1 MPPDLLY
8 SCRLVWGTLVWNFKS
23 PPHYIPLL
31 LTNSFPPLGYIWGPT
46 IQKAKSKTDIV
57 AAFIKKPLKWDMP
70 NATGCVSIGS
80 EWLGPI
86 PCPFTGKCLWPITAG
101 LGLKKHPAWCIETI
115 SWETSPQTTMNYLVD
130 KHNFSNTWPTH
141 LVSSLRPC
149 KKLIA

>member
-57 AAFIKKPLKWDMP
+57 APLL
-70 NATGCVSIGS
+70 SRSLSS
-80 EWLGPI
+80 ETCQTPQDVFL
-86 PCPFTGKCLWPITAG
+86 LAVNG
-101 LGLKKHPAWCIETI
+101 LGQFRVL
-115 SWETSPQTTMNYLVD
+115 
-130 KHNFSNTWPTH
+130 
-141 LVSSLRPC
+141 LRESAFDQ
-149 KKLIA
+149 LLQGLA